1 MCVSFFLDIQ
11 RNISMNIKE
20 ILYYIN
26 LKFTTRP
33 SEQYYWNEA
42 ILAHLK
48 MPNYPNN
55 CHDVDIS
62 LLTSNLSGFHQV
74 QFNFRPDPRL
84 QVEIKMEDKL
94 RSLTRSY
101 KFNKYGSTGSRLQI
115 MNLTHKSHRY
125 VSINLLVIEYEHY
138 EQLIQLV
145 DYENIGRHSFIS
157 DTFPQS

>member
-1 MCVSFFLDIQ
+1 
-11 RNISMNIKE
+11 MNIKE

-62 LLTSNLSGFHQV
+62 LLSSNLSGFHQV

-125 VSINLLVIEYEHY
+125 MQILLVI

-145 DYENIGRHSFIS
+145 KYVNIA
-157 DTFPQS
+157 